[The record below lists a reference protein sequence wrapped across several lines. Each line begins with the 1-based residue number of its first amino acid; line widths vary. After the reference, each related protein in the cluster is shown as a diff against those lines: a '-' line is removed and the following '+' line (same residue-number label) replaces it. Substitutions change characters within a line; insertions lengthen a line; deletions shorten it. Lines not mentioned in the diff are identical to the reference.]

1 MSLEKIFEICLLRP
15 QSHSD
20 KNNYEIIVKICFIMN
35 FLVCSVCWK
44 TSHVRFPGFSGCMI
58 GSGLYTTHT
67 VRQSILS
74 GTSVSRDL
82 VQAAVGIHVELLLQC
97 LLCGKYF
104 VLQKTICFIRN
115 RKHQEK

>member
-1 MSLEKIFEICLLRP
+1 
-15 QSHSD
+15 
-20 KNNYEIIVKICFIMN
+20 MN